1 LKNRNNKTE
10 NAQIEEEK
18 QSENHDM
25 SSSSDIR
32 MSSRASEFISQSEII
47 LDDEENVMEPN
58 AFVKQDPRLILNL
71 FLEYCK

>member
-1 LKNRNNKTE
+1 MACLKNRNIKNE
-10 NAQIEEEK
+10 NTQIEEEK

-32 MSSRASEFISQSEII
+32 MSSRASELISQSEII

-58 AFVKQDPRLILNL
+58 AFVKQDP
-71 FLEYCK
+71 K